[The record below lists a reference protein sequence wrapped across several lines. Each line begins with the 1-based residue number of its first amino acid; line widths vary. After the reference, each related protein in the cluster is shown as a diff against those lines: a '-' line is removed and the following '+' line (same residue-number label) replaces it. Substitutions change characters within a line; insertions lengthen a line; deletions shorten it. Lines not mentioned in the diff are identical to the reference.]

1 MGGAKRAD
9 DDHDDKDDDLLI
21 EIRPAETES
30 LTDDSETSDESAA
43 LDPIHPPEEE
53 KVLPSPSS
61 LGSSGQS
68 VPTGNENANANV
80 NLPSRSDFAGGDD
93 VVANDFNHTNYD
105 ENDAT
110 EPRTGLGGCKYFLD
124 VEETI
129 GCILEKFDCSL
140 GFMNGILYAGPL
152 GVVFASRLLVFEW
165 TAFLRWEEIETVGRR
180 DGAGGR
186 LRIETKTG
194 DLFDFGGFFDPHT
207 TLGFLRNLRNESI
220 LGEIG
225 KEDDDEDDNDE
236 DKDGGGACAGGSED
250 ATPKE
255 WITPAKQTNSDPPR
269 LLLNFFDFDD
279 PPVAGL
285 GMTGDCAEDLRKQCY
300 YGRSPRRNRGNGDSD
315 DARLDQKWAAVRKE
329 SDAYPEAPVV
339 DRKLVVPGDAGLEAF
354 VEAFAGDNAPSSYCG
369 FMTEV
374 VGDSG
379 VTATGWVT
387 DDNDGSTDGGKDKGV
402 QTLTRSIEYTHP
414 VNAPMAPPRAQAR
427 KEQTMRNYGNN
438 RGLVI
443 ETKTI
448 VSDVPMTDCFY
459 VRDVLMVER
468 NTEENGGGWLV
479 NIRFEIVYVKSTMFR
494 SLISRTTTGEFNTF
508 MKDLAGYL
516 VTNCGGTAA
525 ASTPPAEQ
533 EPTGDNNPAPLR
545 QGTTDASECKPSG
558 SGMDHATLGWKL
570 VSVVLLVWI
579 AAAQVQIWNETRLLR
594 DELET
599 WKDSLPEIWDE
610 TGSHLHELALPEIRN
625 VARTLRDRLVHAS
638 HVSRPEPVVQ
648 APPPMEVPVDTPM
661 DIPRPTAQGGFSF
674 LLDVVASLLF
684 LWGSFFLM
692 VFGGSFLS
700 STKNLDQRS
709 DDTHAPKTTTTNLRP
724 KPEESSPSSFSSL
737 TSPSS
742 IARGQLLPI
751 GSDENTTTAS

>member
-9 DDHDDKDDDLLI
+9 DDDDDKDDDLLI

-30 LTDDSETSDESAA
+30 LTDDSETSDGSAA

-61 LGSSGQS
+61 LGGSGKS
-68 VPTGNENANANV
+68 VVTGIGNV
-80 NLPSRSDFAGGDD
+80 NVNVQSRSDFSRGDD
-93 VVANDFNHTNYD
+93 VVANDFNYNNCD

-110 EPRTGLGGCKYFLD
+110 QPRTGLGGCKYFLD

-129 GCILEKFDCSL
+129 GCILDKFDCSL

-165 TAFLRWEEIETVGRR
+165 TVFLRWEEIETVGRK
-180 DGAGGR
+180 DSAGGR

-194 DLFDFGGFFDPHT
+194 DLFDFEGFLDPHA
-207 TLGFLRNLRNESI
+207 TLWFLRNLRNESI

-225 KEDDDEDDNDE
+225 NDNDDDDDDDN
-236 DKDGGGACAGGSED
+236 DGGGAYAGGSED

-279 PPVAGL
+279 LPVGL
-285 GMTGDCAEDLRKQCY
+285 GMTGAGAEDLRKQCY
-300 YGRSPRRNRGNGDSD
+300 YGRSPRRNQGNGDSGG
-315 DARLDQKWAAVRKE
+315 ARLDQKWAAVRKE

-339 DRKLVVPGDAGLEAF
+339 DRKLVVPEDADLEAF
-354 VEAFAGDNAPSSYCG
+354 VEAFVGDNAPSSYCG

-379 VTATGWVT
+379 VTATRWVA
-387 DDNDGSTDGGKDKGV
+387 DDNDNSAV
-402 QTLTRSIEYTHP
+402 QALARTIEYTHP
-414 VNAPMAPPRAQAR
+414 VNAPMAPPQAQAR

-459 VRDVLMVER
+459 VRDVLLVER

-479 NIRFEIVYVKSTMFR
+479 NIRFEIVFVKSTMFR
-494 SLISRTTTGEFNTF
+494 SLISRTTTGEFNAF
-508 MKDLAGYL
+508 MKDLAAFL

-525 ASTPPAEQ
+525 ASTLPAEE
-533 EPTGDNNPAPLR
+533 EPTGDNNPALLR
-545 QGTTDASECKPSG
+545 QGTTDASHGDGTPSG
-558 SGMDHATLGWKL
+558 SGRDYATLGWKL

-579 AAAQVQIWNETRLLR
+579 ATAQGQIWNETRLLR
-594 DELET
+594 DELKT

-610 TGSHLHELALPEIRN
+610 TGSHLDEFLLPEIRN
-625 VARTLRDRLVHAS
+625 EARTLRDRLVHAFN
-638 HVSRPEPVVQ
+638 VSRPEPVVQ

-674 LLDVVASLLF
+674 LLDVAAGALF

-700 STKNLDQRS
+700 SIKNLDERS

-724 KPEESSPSSFSSL
+724 KLEESSPSPFSSL